1 MSMFACVMNGMSRP
15 AAALLMTL
23 GSLAPAT
30 AAAALPAVGAQVG
43 ASAEEVRAAMEVA
56 GCPVKALAV
65 EAGQV
70 AVACTDLAGT
80 GWKVV
85 IDPTTGRVTDV
96 VPAP

>member
-1 MSMFACVMNGMSRP
+1 
-15 AAALLMTL
+15 
-23 GSLAPAT
+23 
-30 AAAALPAVGAQVG
+30 
-43 ASAEEVRAAMEVA
+43 MEVA